1 MYTLEKVNYLGED
14 DCVSCAQSVI
24 DKYGGV
30 MYKLP
35 LDYDP
40 YDDDGEPRIS
50 KHGEAIDSH
59 YWPIVDNHIVD
70 LWADNILD
78 LNNSDQLEIAEEIYG
93 PTDTWELVSQQ
104 ELISHFAE
112 G

>member
-1 MYTLEKVNYLGED
+1 MYTLDKVNYLGED

-50 KHGEAIDSH
+50 
-59 YWPIVDNHIVD
+59 
-70 LWADNILD
+70 
-78 LNNSDQLEIAEEIYG
+78 
-93 PTDTWELVSQQ
+93 
-104 ELISHFAE
+104 
-112 G
+112 

>member
-1 MYTLEKVNYLGED
+1 MYTLDKVNYLGED

-40 YDDDGEPRIS
+40 YDEDASEIPGGFGDRDPGLFDYQVAAE
-50 KHGEAIDSH
+50 
-59 YWPIVDNHIVD
+59 YW
-70 LWADNILD
+70 WA
-78 LNNSDQLEIAEEIYG
+78 YRR
-93 PTDTWELVSQQ
+93 V
-104 ELISHFAE
+104 
-112 G
+112 